1 MRHFTA
7 RFLSLIFLPFLI
19 YLFWFW
25 LHFAILTKSGPGDDF
40 MTPAFQATLADN
52 PMTSAARDIH
62 YYDVITL
69 LHKDTKA
76 YLHSHPAK
84 YPLRYDDG
92 RISSQGQQVT
102 GYPFNDTN
110 NHWIVLPA
118 HDDEPV
124 QTNGPVKHKH
134 IIRLRHLLTNTDL
147 LTHDV
152 ASPYYPTNQEFTTV
166 SLEESAGERHNDTL
180 FTLEIEHASD
190 DTIWRTRAGLFKLI
204 HVPTRVAMWTHT
216 KALPDWAFEQQEING
231 NKNIMQSSNI
241 WYADDIIGLEDE
253 CNPHTPPPWCPLV
266 TDARTARKSVAPR
279 VVQRLSFLTKYI
291 ELQRA
296 MFYHNNALT
305 SSHPY
310 SSQPISWPFLL
321 RGVSFWT
328 KGDDVRQQIY
338 FLGNPVGWW
347 IAISFL
353 AVFTG
358 ILTADQLTRRR
369 GLESIEPGTHPTHS
383 TPAPPLTNHLPS

>member
-1 MRHFTA
+1 
-7 RFLSLIFLPFLI
+7 
-19 YLFWFW
+19 
-25 LHFAILTKSGPGDDF
+25 
-40 MTPAFQATLADN
+40 MTPDFQATLADN
-52 PMTSAARDIH
+52 PMTSAAQDIH

-69 LHKDTKA
+69 MHKDTKA
-76 YLHSHPAK
+76 YLHSHTER

-92 RISSQGQQVT
+92 RVSSQGQQVT

-110 NHWIVLPA
+110 NHWIVLPSEEETVKR
-118 HDDEPV
+118 DR
-124 QTNGPVKHKH
+124 PVKHKDV
-134 IIRLRHLLTNTDL
+134 IKLRHLVTNTDL
-147 LTHDV
+147 LSHDV

-166 SLEESAGERHNDTL
+166 PLEEAMGTRLQDTL
-180 FTLEIEHASD
+180 FTVEIEHGKD
-190 DTIWRTRAGLFKLI
+190 DSVWRTRAGLFKLV

-216 KALPDWAFEQQEING
+216 KPLPEWAFQQQEING
-231 NKNIMQSSNI
+231 NKNILQSSNI
-241 WYADDIIGLEDE
+241 WYAEDIIGLEDD
-253 CNPHTPPPWCPLV
+253 CTSPLSKL
-266 TDARTARKSVAPR
+266 TIARLTSEPKKVKSLP
-279 VVQRLSFLTKYI
+279 FLQKYL

-328 KGDDVRQQIY
+328 KGDEIRQQIY

-347 IAISFL
+347 IAVGFL

-358 ILTADQLTRRR
+358 IISADQVTRRR
-369 GLESIEPGTHPTHS
+369 GLESIEERN
-383 TPAPPLTNHLPS
+383 PPIP